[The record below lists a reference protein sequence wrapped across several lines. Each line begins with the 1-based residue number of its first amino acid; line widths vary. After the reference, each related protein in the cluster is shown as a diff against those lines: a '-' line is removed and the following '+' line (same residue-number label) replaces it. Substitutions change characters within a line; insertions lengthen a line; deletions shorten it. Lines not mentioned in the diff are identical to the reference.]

1 MTYEEYDDICCRGK
15 GDDEMADYCCK
26 GCSRRKV
33 GCKRDCMDYLVESI
47 MSQPEKERMAKQKAK
62 AVLLTSDKYS
72 RINRFHPMREEDLS
86 PCRSRKK

>member
-1 MTYEEYDDICCRGK
+1 MTCEEHEGICRRGK

-33 GCKRDCMDYLVESI
+33 GCKKDCMDYLVESI
-47 MSQPEKERMAKQKAK
+47 MSQPEKERMAKQKRK
-62 AVLLTSDKYS
+62 AILLTNDKYS
-72 RINRFHPMREEDLS
+72 RINGFHPMGTEDLS